1 MGKEGVRK
9 LEFHKSKR
17 HSEVCTDTMK
27 FANMRCSVQTC
38 PMMSSAN
45 KQHGPWGSGSAA
57 RRPCK
62 PTTATAVHR
71 MRIHSTL
78 LYDAVHLH
86 QASSAKRL
94 DHAQLSSVLK

>member
-1 MGKEGVRK
+1 MGKEGVHK

-45 KQHGPWGSGSAA
+45 KQHGP
-57 RRPCK
+57 
-62 PTTATAVHR
+62 
-71 MRIHSTL
+71 
-78 LYDAVHLH
+78 
-86 QASSAKRL
+86 
-94 DHAQLSSVLK
+94 